1 MFSRSF
7 NFLRSFLSHWVWLSI
22 AFSLLLM
29 VVRVTITG
37 EHSYLFLAWNLFL
50 AFIPCGITRLCM
62 MQPSYWD
69 RRWLRTGLVLLWLG
83 FLPNSFY
90 IITDLFHLDMDSAA
104 PAWFDLLLL
113 FSFAWNGVVLGI
125 LSVRQMELLSR
136 LTWGT
141 LRARFFL
148 LTVMWLCA
156 VGVYIGRYLRYN
168 SWDVLCQPWQ
178 LAAEMLH
185 RILHAREYA
194 MMWGMTGLYAIFMAL
209 LYYTIQDLSNHFIIK
224 NKTVYGTNNKREFM
238 AEK

>member
-1 MFSRSF
+1 MFSA
-7 NFLRSFLSHWVWLSI
+7 NYYFLRSFMSRWVWLSI
-22 AFSLLLM
+22 AFSLMLM
-29 VVRVTITG
+29 TVRVVITG
-37 EHSYLFLAWNLFL
+37 QQSYLFLAWNLFL
-50 AFIPCGITRLCM
+50 AFIPYCITRLCM
-62 MQPSYWD
+62 LCPQYWE
-69 RRWLRTGLVLLWLG
+69 RSWLRIVLAMTWLG

-90 IITDLFHLDMDSAA
+90 IITDLFHLDMNSAA

-125 LSVRQMELLSR
+125 LSIRQMEILGRLVWGALPVRLL
-136 LTWGT
+136 
-141 LRARFFL
+141 L

-185 RILHAREYA
+185 RMIHARAYA
-194 MMWGMTGLYAIFMAL
+194 LMWGMTGLYAIFMLL
-209 LYYTIQDLSNHFIIK
+209 LYYTIQDLSNQFIIK
-224 NKTVYGTNNKREFM
+224 NKTVYGTNNKGKLV

>member
-1 MFSRSF
+1 MFSGSYY
-7 NFLRSFLSHWVWLSI
+7 FLRFFLSSWVWLSI
-22 AFSLLLM
+22 IFSLMLM
-29 VVRVTITG
+29 TVRVAITG
-37 EHSYLFLAWNLFL
+37 EQSYLFLAWNLFL
-50 AFIPCGITRLCM
+50 AFIPYCITRLCM
-62 MQPSYWD
+62 LCPQYWE
-69 RRWLRTGLVLLWLG
+69 RSWLRAVLVLGWLG

-90 IITDLFHLDMDSAA
+90 IITDLFHLDINSAV

-125 LSVRQMELLSR
+125 LAVRQMEMLGW
-136 LTWGT
+136 LTWGA
-141 LRARFFL
+141 LPARLFL

-185 RILHAREYA
+185 RILHAREYVL
-194 MMWGMTGLYAIFMAL
+194 MWGMTSLYAIFMTL
-209 LYYTIQDLSNHFIIK
+209 LYYTIQDLSKHFIIK
-224 NKTVYGTNNKREFM
+224 TKTGYGTNNKGKFV